1 MEKASTLGDIGAEL
15 EGLQNV
21 LTIIAMFVKPDEEAS
36 LKGSTAT
43 GEGLDFAFFSVESTL
58 KRLAEEVNEWEV
70 KYMELERKW
79 NKLNEWSRLH
89 L

>member
-1 MEKASTLGDIGAEL
+1 MEKASTLGDIGTEL

-36 LKGSTAT
+36 LKGNTVT
-43 GEGLDFAFFSVESTL
+43 EEGLEFAFFSVESTL
-58 KRLAEEVNEWEV
+58 KRLAEEVNEWEL
-70 KYMELERKW
+70 KYVELERKW
-79 NKLNEWSRLH
+79 NRLNERSCLH